1 MSTVNQEILDKIYKP
16 GEPKT
21 KGPKSPLRQKL
32 GQAAKVIKKAPG
44 AALKVAKTG
53 GLPLGVAGAEVGNV
67 GAYRDEAQYNANI
80 RALENFGRQSP
91 KTLANT
97 IRTSQSSIASDQAAL
112 DAAPEEG
119 FWEGAFKI
127 NNQDTQRRNLEA
139 RQESLRLAQMA
150 AANQQPKPPS
160 TYGDR
165 GPIGWMMEIG
175 SDKKKPPMIEGATV
189 IEGDND
195 DQMENYGESED
206 QGNPNQY
213 LPNEPKIDKKTG
225 LMTVGNAQGQ
235 ITATPDAH
243 ANIRQQAQDPA
254 FLDRMVGRSMQGG
267 DEARLSAVSEAARA
281 AIARGESVN
290 LDRVFGKSGLT
301 GSWSDAQEADYQI
314 DLLRKKLASPG
325 RGLNQTAS
333 SYMQE
338 QEEKRGIRQQIEALS
353 QRRDSLLE
361 SQAEQSTNLYDQM
374 NKDRDYSLK
383 VAKERNRMLEKQGEM
398 TAAES
403 EAATKTFEEYNN
415 KMAEFEAEGD
425 RAGAEAYMKANL
437 RTAKDQYIRFTRTQG
452 KDVKEFFNTPQG
464 QLAERATKE
473 HLIKAVSD
481 EEGLYDWFRQVTGL
495 SSSPSINDI
504 EQIDFK
510 GWQFDKGEI
519 VLPEWLVRNDVV
531 KAKGEKRDNMYA
543 YTTNMDPD
551 FYWAM
556 KGLICRDNPGTK
568 GCGGSLRRKQ

>member
-16 GEPKT
+16 GEPRT

-44 AALKVAKTG
+44 AAWKVTKAG
-53 GLPLGVAGAEVGNV
+53 GVPLTVAGAEAGNV
-67 GAYRDEAQYNANI
+67 GAYRDESQYNANI
-80 RALENFGRQSP
+80 RALKNFGRQSP

-119 FWEGAFKI
+119 FFEGAFKI
-127 NNQDTQRRNLEA
+127 NNQDTQRRNLAA

-150 AANQQPKPPS
+150 AANQQPKPPA
-160 TYGDR
+160 TYGQR
-165 GPIGWMMEIG
+165 GPIGWMMEAG
-175 SDKKKPPMIEGATV
+175 SNRKKPPMIEGATV

-267 DEARLSAVSEAARA
+267 AEARLSAVSEAARA

-314 DLLRKKLASPG
+314 DLLRKKLANPG

-338 QEEKRGIRQQIEALS
+338 QEEKRGIRQQILALS
-353 QRRDSLLE
+353 ERRDSMLE
-361 SQAEQSTNLYDQM
+361 SEASQSDRLYDQM
-374 NKDRDYSLK
+374 NDDRDYSLK
-383 VAKERNRMLEKQGEM
+383 VAKERNRMMAAQGKL
-398 TAAES
+398 TAAEA
-403 EAATKTFEEYNN
+403 EAATETFAEYNN

-425 RAGAEAYMKANL
+425 RAGAEAYMKANM
-437 RTAKDQYIRFTRTQG
+437 RTAKDQFIRSTRTEG

-473 HLIKAVSD
+473 HLLEAVK
-481 EEGLYDWFRQVTGL
+481 EEQGLADWFRAVTGF
-495 SSSPSINDI
+495 SSSPSIADI
-504 EQIDFK
+504 ENINFR
-510 GWQFDKGEI
+510 GWQFDKGEMWF
-519 VLPEWLVRNDVV
+519 PEWMINNDVV
-531 KAKGEKRDNMYA
+531 KAKGKKRGDMYA